1 MMSGMLVAA
10 ALAVLA
16 GLGAIAIGIPVKE
29 FSFGNTMILSGTI
42 GVCTG
47 LILFGFSSVIA
58 ELKTISHRLR
68 SRTAT
73 DADVRM
79 LQLPAAADKSAP
91 EPPPV
96 FPAEDTLREGNP
108 TRVRARMPDL
118 PSPLTPPLRNFPSE
132 PAAEEGGAEPTE
144 RSKRNLLFASTSR
157 RERERA
163 ERRSAEAAAS
173 DFRPPPLGEPP
184 PAPLDEPAAAE
195 PAPRFEEG
203 WPRPERTRAPEPLR
217 PPFPRRLARAAPAL
231 AEPEPSPVA
240 EPQARDVPAV
250 SIIKSGVV
258 DGMAYSLYSDGSIEA
273 QMPEGMMRFASIGL
287 MVSSARVATNAS
299 SLLMRSSD

>member
-47 LILFGFSSVIA
+47 LILFGFSTVLA
-58 ELKTISHRLR
+58 ELKMISNRLR
-68 SRTAT
+68 TRTAT

-79 LQLPAAADKSAP
+79 LQLPASANRSDP

-96 FPAEDTLREGNP
+96 FPAEDAPREGGLP
-108 TRVRARMPDL
+108 RGRARMPDL
-118 PSPLTPPLRNFPSE
+118 PSPLSPPLRNLPPE
-132 PAAEEGGAEPTE
+132 PAAEEGAAEPPQ
-144 RSKRNLLFASTSR
+144 RSKRNLLFASESR

-163 ERRSAEAAAS
+163 ERRGADAAAS
-173 DFRPPPLGEPP
+173 DFRSPPTGEPP
-184 PAPLDEPAAAE
+184 PVPPDEPAAAE
-195 PAPRFEEG
+195 TPPRFEEG
-203 WPRPERTRAPEPLR
+203 WPRPERSRMPEPLR
-217 PPFPRRLARAAPAL
+217 PPFSRRLARAAPAF
-231 AEPEPSPVA
+231 AEPEPAPIV
-240 EPQARDVPAV
+240 EPQATSVPAV

-273 QMPEGMMRFASIGL
+273 QMPEGMMRFGSIEELRTHLEG
-287 MVSSARVATNAS
+287 
-299 SLLMRSSD
+299 RS